1 MGKSE
6 VSLTDFKQALKIDTL
21 KALPQ
26 LLAHITSP
34 PNEEGQEETKSLFPK
49 DSVFFFCRFFVVVV
63 VVTCLLWSS
72 CHQDCFV
79 CKQRQK
85 KKKESIYIYIYTHVP
100 RKEVDNDRERQ
111 IQVSPRLHRHNETS
125 KQKKK
130 NKKAAITHFTSFFFF
145 RTLVFS
151 LFVFLSHLVLFSL
164 IPQQHVHRRL
174 HVAVCHV

>member
-1 MGKSE
+1 MLFRSKSE

-85 KKKESIYIYIYTHVP
+85 KKKRVYIYIYIHTYLE
-100 RKEVDNDRERQ
+100 KKLIMIERDKYKC
-111 IQVSPRLHRHNETS
+111 HRDFTAIMKPVN
-125 KQKKK
+125 KKK
-130 NKKAAITHFTSFFFF
+130 KTRK
-145 RTLVFS
+145 
-151 LFVFLSHLVLFSL
+151 
-164 IPQQHVHRRL
+164 QQ
-174 HVAVCHV
+174 